1 MHRKELSS
9 ASNFL
14 KNNTSHF
21 PDKFSIERT
30 SYKIMSVIAINFLP
44 KSAPLN
50 TFFVLVLY
58 RTRFIIFPIIYGD
71 KSITLSGE
79 TSLAL
84 LYKID

>member
-1 MHRKELSS
+1 
-9 ASNFL
+9 
-14 KNNTSHF
+14 
-21 PDKFSIERT
+21 
-30 SYKIMSVIAINFLP
+30 MSVIAINFLP

-50 TFFVLVLY
+50 TFFALVLY